1 MLVPQFKLVTLAVAA
16 MAMAACSKKETGA
29 VDTTAASTTTTT
41 DTSAMA
47 ASSTNVGG
55 SWSDANI
62 LALLD
67 EANVADSSEGAIAAT
82 KGTSAAVRNFGKQMV
97 ADHHKMRVQGEA
109 LAKKLKLTPTPPA
122 DDNIPSDAQ
131 KEMDNLNST
140 AKGKDFDKAY
150 IDGQVDDH
158 KKVLDLAV
166 KAMGQAQSTE
176 LKNLIQKATPT
187 VQSHLDKAEAIQKTL
202 K

>member
-1 MLVPQFKLVTLAVAA
+1 MLVSRFKVVTLAVAA
-16 MAMAACSKKETGA
+16 MAVAACSKKDSGA
-29 VDTTAASTTTTT
+29 ADTTTASITTA
-41 DTSAMA
+41 DTSAMT
-47 ASSTNVGG
+47 ASSTNAGA

-82 KGTSAAVRNFGKQMV
+82 KGTSAAVRNFGNQMV
-97 ADHHKMRVQGEA
+97 VDHHKLRVQGEA
-109 LAKKLKLTPTPPA
+109 LAKKLKLTPAPPA
-122 DDNIPSDAQ
+122 EDNIPSDAQ
-131 KEMDNLNST
+131 KEMDNLNTT

-166 KAMGQAQSTE
+166 KAMGQAQRKE
-176 LKNLIQKATPT
+176 LKN
-187 VQSHLDKAEAIQKTL
+187 
-202 K
+202 